1 MLGGDS
7 FRHLNSTFVMPVF
20 PKPPKTHYRRLTFK
34 DTKLPGGRVKPET
47 DSLSRPFY
55 LQTRV
60 DKLGTDIRLRGSCG
74 FFFILQIEIL
84 FSQKFA
90 GTEYVIHSWNAKL
103 EAGSVREQS
112 RWISFPNNNWATTYE
127 RIFVLPLKCLH
138 GEMNRSKL

>member
-1 MLGGDS
+1 
-7 FRHLNSTFVMPVF
+7 MPVF

-34 DTKLPGGRVKPET
+34 DTKLPGGRFKPET

-84 FSQKFA
+84 FS
-90 GTEYVIHSWNAKL
+90 
-103 EAGSVREQS
+103 
-112 RWISFPNNNWATTYE
+112 
-127 RIFVLPLKCLH
+127 
-138 GEMNRSKL
+138 